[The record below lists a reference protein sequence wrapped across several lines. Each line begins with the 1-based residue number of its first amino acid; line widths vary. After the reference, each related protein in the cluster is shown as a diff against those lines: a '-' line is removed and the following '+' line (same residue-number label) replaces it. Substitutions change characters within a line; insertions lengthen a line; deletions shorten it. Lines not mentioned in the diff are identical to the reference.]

1 MKIIIF
7 RLSLLLIVFS
17 CSKNSSNMNPVPI
30 DGTWDWI
37 VTYPGGNPSSYP
49 YYPFTPLNT
58 GERISY
64 KFSKNSQFIQS
75 INDTIKLSG
84 FYTIGHGIYQANG
97 TPASYTYIY
106 DSIAYYVNGVKIG
119 FDYYKIY
126 NNDTLHFNPFYA
138 GIIGG
143 GYKLYI
149 RRK

>member
-1 MKIIIF
+1 
-7 RLSLLLIVFS
+7 
-17 CSKNSSNMNPVPI
+17 MNPVPI

-84 FYTIGHGIYQANG
+84 FYTIGHGIYQADGN
-97 TPASYTYIY
+97 PATHTYIY
-106 DSIAYYVNGVKIG
+106 DSIAYYVNGVKTG
-119 FDYYKIY
+119 FDYYKIF
-126 NNDTLHFNPFYA
+126 NNDTLIFSYGYG

-143 GYKLYI
+143 GYKSYI